1 MNKKYNLLSG
11 DLVLWGILALLAI
24 FSFFPVFSASSN
36 LAYVVGKGTPWEYL
50 FKHMLILIFGFGFMI
65 GVHKIPY
72 QYFKGISILLLP
84 VAILLLLYTATQ
96 GTVIDGANASRWIRI
111 PFVGLSFQTSTLASV
126 VLMIYVAYYLSKNHE
141 TPQTFKA
148 SIIPLWLPVSLVIL
162 LILPSNLSTAVLIF
176 LMVMMLVFL
185 GGYPLRHLLIVLGG
199 ALLVLTFFI
208 LTAKAFPNA
217 IPNRVDTWISRI
229 ENYKQPTAAG
239 SDNYQ
244 VERAK
249 IAIATGGVT
258 GLGVGKSV
266 MKNFLPQSSSD
277 FIYAIIV
284 EEFGLVGG
292 IGLILSYLIILFRI
306 IVIAHRTP
314 TIFGKLVVIG
324 VGIPI
329 IFQALINM
337 GVAVQILPVTGQTL
351 PMVSSGGT
359 AAWMTCIAF
368 GVILSVSAAHYKNEK
383 ENETINSSEDNPL
396 AILSEAI

>member
-1 MNKKYNLLSG
+1 M
-11 DLVLWGILALLAI
+11 
-24 FSFFPVFSASSN
+24 
-36 LAYVVGKGTPWEYL
+36 
-50 FKHMLILIFGFGFMI
+50 
-65 GVHKIPY
+65 
-72 QYFKGISILLLP
+72 
-84 VAILLLLYTATQ
+84 
-96 GTVIDGANASRWIRI
+96 
-111 PFVGLSFQTSTLASV
+111 
-126 VLMIYVAYYLSKNHE
+126 
-141 TPQTFKA
+141 
-148 SIIPLWLPVSLVIL
+148 
-162 LILPSNLSTAVLIF
+162 
-176 LMVMMLVFL
+176 
-185 GGYPLRHLLIVLGG
+185 
-199 ALLVLTFFI
+199 VLTFFI